1 MTKRANTMLKIKNL
15 SVRVGSKHILKDINL
30 EIKKAEIHAL
40 LGPNASGKSTLA
52 YTMMGFPDYQITEGE
67 INFKGKNI
75 GSLSIEERA
84 RLGIAVV
91 FQHPPII
98 KGIKLSKLLEKI
110 SKQVINIKEFPVKS
124 DLLSREINVGFS
136 GGERKLSEIMQIISL
151 SPGLVI
157 FDELDSGLDVEML
170 EKLASI
176 IKDKFVHN
184 KVSILLITHRGS
196 VLRFLKPDFA
206 HVIINGELVCSS
218 RDWKDIWET
227 IRKYGYE
234 KCKECKK
241 HKLLSNGLLHQ

>member
-1 MTKRANTMLKIKNL
+1 MAKRAKTILKIERL
-15 SVRVGSKHILKDINL
+15 SVRVGGKDILKDINL

-40 LGPNASGKSTLA
+40 LGPNASGKSTLV
-52 YTMMGFPDYQITEGE
+52 YTMMGFPDYQIMEGE
-67 INFKGKNI
+67 IDFKGKNI
-75 GSLSIEERA
+75 GNLSIEERA
-84 RLGIAVV
+84 KLGIAVV

-110 SKQVINIKEFPVKS
+110 SKQVINIKEFPIKS

-136 GGERKLSEIMQIISL
+136 GGERKLSEIIQIISL
-151 SPGLVI
+151 SPSLVI

-176 IKDKFVHN
+176 IKDKFLHN

-196 VLRFLKPDFA
+196 ILHFLKPDFA

-218 RDWKDIWET
+218 KDWKDIWET

-234 KCKECKK
+234 KCKECEK
-241 HKLLSNGLLHQ
+241 HKLLSN

>member
-1 MTKRANTMLKIKNL
+1 MAKRAKTILKIERL
-15 SVRVGSKHILKDINL
+15 SVRVGGKDILKDINL

-40 LGPNASGKSTLA
+40 LGPNASGKSTLV
-52 YTMMGFPDYQITEGE
+52 YTMMGFPDYQIMEGE
-67 INFKGKNI
+67 IYFKGKNI
-75 GSLSIEERA
+75 GNLSIEKRA
-84 RLGIAVV
+84 KLGIALA

-110 SKQVINIKEFPVKS
+110 SKQVINIKEFPIKS

-136 GGERKLSEIMQIISL
+136 GGERKLSEIIQIISL
-151 SPGLVI
+151 SPSLVI

-176 IKDKFVHN
+176 IKDKFLHN

-196 VLRFLKPDFA
+196 ILHFLKPDFA

-234 KCKECKK
+234 KCKECEK
-241 HKLLSNGLLHQ
+241 HKLLSD

>member
-1 MTKRANTMLKIKNL
+1 MAKIARTILKIERL
-15 SVRVGSKHILKDINL
+15 SVRVGGKDILKDINL

-40 LGPNASGKSTLA
+40 LGPNASGKSTLV
-52 YTMMGFPDYQITEGE
+52 YTMMGFPDYKIMEGE
-67 INFKGKNI
+67 IDFKGKNI
-75 GSLSIEERA
+75 GNLSIEERA
-84 RLGIAVV
+84 KLGIAVV

-110 SKQVINIKEFPVKS
+110 SKQVINIKEFPIKS

-151 SPGLVI
+151 SPSLVI

-176 IKDKFVHN
+176 IKDKFLHN

-196 VLRFLKPDFA
+196 ILHFLKPDFA

-234 KCKECKK
+234 KCKECEK
-241 HKLLSNGLLHQ
+241 HKLLSD

>member
-1 MTKRANTMLKIKNL
+1 MAKIAKTILKIERL
-15 SVRVGSKHILKDINL
+15 SVRVGGKDILKDINL

-40 LGPNASGKSTLA
+40 LGPNASGKSTFV
-52 YTMMGFPDYQITEGE
+52 YTMMGFPDYKIMEGE
-67 INFKGKNI
+67 IYFKGKNI
-75 GSLSIEERA
+75 GNLSIEERA
-84 RLGIAVV
+84 KLGIAVV

-110 SKQVINIKEFPVKS
+110 SKQVINMKEFPIKS

-136 GGERKLSEIMQIISL
+136 GGERKLSEIIQIISL
-151 SPGLVI
+151 SPSLVI

-176 IKDKFVHN
+176 IKDKFLHN

-196 VLRFLKPDFA
+196 ILHFLKPDFA
-206 HVIINGELVCSS
+206 HVIINGELICSS
-218 RDWKDIWET
+218 KDWENIWET

-234 KCKECKK
+234 KCKECEE
-241 HKLLSNGLLHQ
+241 HKLLSN

>member
-1 MTKRANTMLKIKNL
+1 MAKRAKTILKIERL
-15 SVRVGSKHILKDINL
+15 SVKVGGKDILKDINL

-40 LGPNASGKSTLA
+40 LGPNASGKSTLV
-52 YTMMGFPDYQITEGE
+52 YTMMGFPDYQITGGR

-75 GSLSIEERA
+75 ESLSIEERA
-84 RLGIAVV
+84 KLGISLA

-98 KGIKLSKLLEKI
+98 KGVKLSKLLKKI
-110 SKQVINIKEFPVKS
+110 SKQGINMKEFPIKS

-151 SPGLVI
+151 SPSLVI

-176 IKDKFVHN
+176 IKDKFLHN

-196 VLRFLKPDFA
+196 ILHFLKPDFA

-234 KCKECKK
+234 KCKECEK
-241 HKLLSNGLLHQ
+241 HKLLSD

>member
-1 MTKRANTMLKIKNL
+1 MAKRAKTILKIERL
-15 SVRVGSKHILKDINL
+15 SVRVGGKDILKDINL

-40 LGPNASGKSTLA
+40 LGPNASGKSTLV
-52 YTMMGFPDYQITEGE
+52 YTMMGFPDYKIMEGE
-67 INFKGKNI
+67 IDFKGKNI
-75 GSLSIEERA
+75 GNLSIEERA
-84 RLGIAVV
+84 KLGIAVV

-110 SKQVINIKEFPVKS
+110 SKQVINIKEFPIKS

-136 GGERKLSEIMQIISL
+136 GGERKLSEIIQIISL
-151 SPGLVI
+151 SPSLVI

-176 IKDKFVHN
+176 IKDKFLHN

-196 VLRFLKPDFA
+196 ILHFLKPDFA

-218 RDWKDIWET
+218 KDWKDIWET

-234 KCKECKK
+234 KCKECEK
-241 HKLLSNGLLHQ
+241 HKLLSD

>member
-15 SVRVGSKHILKDINL
+15 SIRVGDKDILRKINL

-40 LGPNASGKSTLA
+40 LGPNASGKSTLV
-52 YTMMGFPDYQITEGE
+52 YTMMGFPGYQIIEGE

-75 GSLSIEERA
+75 GSISIEERA
-84 RLGIAVV
+84 KLGIALA

-110 SKQVINIKEFPVKS
+110 SKQVINIKEFPIKS

-151 SPGLVI
+151 SPSLVI

-170 EKLASI
+170 EKLAII
-176 IKDKFVHN
+176 IKDKLLN
-184 KVSILLITHRGS
+184 NDVSILLITHRGVAS
-196 VLRFLKPDFA
+196 SIFLSQ
-206 HVIINGELVCSS
+206 I
-218 RDWKDIWET
+218 
-227 IRKYGYE
+227 
-234 KCKECKK
+234 
-241 HKLLSNGLLHQ
+241 LLML

>member
-15 SVRVGSKHILKDINL
+15 SVRVGDKNILRNINL

-40 LGPNASGKSTLA
+40 LGPNASGKSTLV
-52 YTMMGFPDYQITEGE
+52 YTMMGFPDYQIMGGR

-75 GSLSIEERA
+75 ESLSIEERA
-84 RLGIAVV
+84 KLGIALA

-110 SKQVINIKEFPVKS
+110 SKQVINIKEFPIKS

-136 GGERKLSEIMQIISL
+136 GGERKLSEIIQIISL
-151 SPGLVI
+151 SPSLVI

-170 EKLASI
+170 KKLASI
-176 IKDKFVHN
+176 IKDKFLHN

-196 VLRFLKPDFA
+196 ILHFLKPDFA
-206 HVIINGELVCSS
+206 HVIINGELICSS
-218 RDWKDIWET
+218 KDWKDMWET

-234 KCKECKK
+234 KCKECKE
-241 HKLLSNGLLHQ
+241 HKLLSD

>member
-15 SVRVGSKHILKDINL
+15 SVRVGDKDILRKINL

-40 LGPNASGKSTLA
+40 LGPNASGKSTLV
-52 YTMMGFPDYQITEGE
+52 YTMMGFPGYQIIEGE

-75 GSLSIEERA
+75 GSILIEERA
-84 RLGIAVV
+84 KLGIALA

-110 SKQVINIKEFPVKS
+110 SKQVINIKEFPIKS

-151 SPGLVI
+151 SPSLVI

-170 EKLASI
+170 EKLAII
-176 IKDKFVHN
+176 IKDKLLN
-184 KVSILLITHRGS
+184 NDVSILLITHRGVAS
-196 VLRFLKPDFA
+196 SIFLSQ
-206 HVIINGELVCSS
+206 I
-218 RDWKDIWET
+218 
-227 IRKYGYE
+227 
-234 KCKECKK
+234 
-241 HKLLSNGLLHQ
+241 LLML

>member
-15 SVRVGSKHILKDINL
+15 SIRVGDKDILRKINL

-40 LGPNASGKSTLA
+40 LGPNASGKSTLV
-52 YTMMGFPDYQITEGE
+52 YTMMGFPGYQIIEGE

-75 GSLSIEERA
+75 GSISIEERA
-84 RLGIAVV
+84 KLGIALA

-110 SKQVINIKEFPVKS
+110 SKQVINIKEFPIKS

-151 SPGLVI
+151 SPSLVI

-170 EKLASI
+170 EKLAI
-176 IKDKFVHN
+176 IKDKLLN
-184 KVSILLITHRGS
+184 NDVSILLITHRGS
-196 VLRFLKPDFA
+196 ILHFLKPDFA
-206 HVIINGELVCSS
+206 HVIINGELICSS

-234 KCKECKK
+234 KCKECKE
-241 HKLLSNGLLHQ
+241 HKLLSD

>member
-15 SVRVGSKHILKDINL
+15 SIRVGDKDILRKINL

-40 LGPNASGKSTLA
+40 LGPNASGKSTLV
-52 YTMMGFPDYQITEGE
+52 YTMMGFPGYQIIEGE

-75 GSLSIEERA
+75 GSISIEKRA
-84 RLGIAVV
+84 KLGIALA

-110 SKQVINIKEFPVKS
+110 SKQVINIKEFPIKS

-151 SPGLVI
+151 SPSLVI

-170 EKLASI
+170 EKLAII
-176 IKDKFVHN
+176 IKDKLLN
-184 KVSILLITHRGS
+184 NDVSILLITHRGVAS
-196 VLRFLKPDFA
+196 SIFLSQ
-206 HVIINGELVCSS
+206 I
-218 RDWKDIWET
+218 
-227 IRKYGYE
+227 
-234 KCKECKK
+234 
-241 HKLLSNGLLHQ
+241 LLML

>member
-1 MTKRANTMLKIKNL
+1 MLKIENL
-15 SVRVGSKHILKDINL
+15 SVRVGGKDILRKINL

-40 LGPNASGKSTLA
+40 LGPNASGKSTLV
-52 YTMMGFPDYQITEGE
+52 YTIMGFPDYQIIEGE

-75 GSLSIEERA
+75 GSISIEERA
-84 RLGIAVV
+84 KLGIALA

-110 SKQVINIKEFPVKS
+110 SKQVINIKEFPIKS

-151 SPGLVI
+151 SPSLVI

-170 EKLASI
+170 EKLAII
-176 IKDKFVHN
+176 IKDKLLN
-184 KVSILLITHRGS
+184 NDVSILLITHRGS
-196 VLRFLKPDFA
+196 ILHFLKPDFA

-218 RDWKDIWET
+218 RDWKDMWET

-234 KCKECKK
+234 KCKECKE
-241 HKLLSNGLLHQ
+241 HKLL

>member
-15 SVRVGSKHILKDINL
+15 SIRVGDKDILRKINL

-40 LGPNASGKSTLA
+40 LGPNASGKSTLV
-52 YTMMGFPDYQITEGE
+52 YTMMGFPGYQIIEGE

-75 GSLSIEERA
+75 GSISIEERA
-84 RLGIAVV
+84 KLGIALA

-110 SKQVINIKEFPVKS
+110 SKQVINIKEFPIKS

-151 SPGLVI
+151 SPSLVI

-170 EKLASI
+170 EKLAII
-176 IKDKFVHN
+176 IKDKLLN
-184 KVSILLITHRGS
+184 NDVSILLITHRGVAS
-196 VLRFLKPDFA
+196 SIFLSQ
-206 HVIINGELVCSS
+206 I
-218 RDWKDIWET
+218 
-227 IRKYGYE
+227 
-234 KCKECKK
+234 
-241 HKLLSNGLLHQ
+241 LLIL

>member
-1 MTKRANTMLKIKNL
+1 MAKRAKTILKIERL
-15 SVRVGSKHILKDINL
+15 SVRVGGKDILKDINL

-40 LGPNASGKSTLA
+40 LGPNASGKSTLV
-52 YTMMGFPDYQITEGE
+52 YTLMGFPDYKIMEGE
-67 INFKGKNI
+67 IDFKGKNI
-75 GSLSIEERA
+75 GNLSIEERA
-84 RLGIAVV
+84 KLGIAVV

-110 SKQVINIKEFPVKS
+110 SKQVINIKEFPIKS

-136 GGERKLSEIMQIISL
+136 GGERKLSEIIQIISL
-151 SPGLVI
+151 SPSLVI

-176 IKDKFVHN
+176 IKDKFLHN

-196 VLRFLKPDFA
+196 ILHFLKPDFA

-234 KCKECKK
+234 KCKECEK
-241 HKLLSNGLLHQ
+241 HKLLSD

>member
-15 SVRVGSKHILKDINL
+15 SVRVGDKDILRKINL

-40 LGPNASGKSTLA
+40 LGPNASGKSTLV
-52 YTMMGFPDYQITEGE
+52 YTMMGFPGYQIIEGE

-75 GSLSIEERA
+75 GSISIEERA
-84 RLGIAVV
+84 KLGIALA

-110 SKQVINIKEFPVKS
+110 SKQVINIKEFPIKS

-151 SPGLVI
+151 SPSLVI

-170 EKLASI
+170 EKLAII
-176 IKDKFVHN
+176 IKDKLLN
-184 KVSILLITHRGS
+184 NDVSILLITHRGVAS
-196 VLRFLKPDFA
+196 SIFLSQ
-206 HVIINGELVCSS
+206 I
-218 RDWKDIWET
+218 
-227 IRKYGYE
+227 
-234 KCKECKK
+234 
-241 HKLLSNGLLHQ
+241 LLML

>member
-1 MTKRANTMLKIKNL
+1 MAKRAKTILKIERL
-15 SVRVGSKHILKDINL
+15 SVRVGGKDILKDINL

-40 LGPNASGKSTLA
+40 LGPNASGKSTLV
-52 YTMMGFPDYQITEGE
+52 YTLMGFPDYKIMEGE
-67 INFKGKNI
+67 IDFKGKNI
-75 GSLSIEERA
+75 GNLSIEERA
-84 RLGIAVV
+84 KLGIAVV

-110 SKQVINIKEFPVKS
+110 SKQVINIKEFPIKS

-136 GGERKLSEIMQIISL
+136 GGERKLSEIIQIISL
-151 SPGLVI
+151 SPSLVV

-176 IKDKFVHN
+176 IKDKFLHN

-196 VLRFLKPDFA
+196 ILHFLKPDFA

-234 KCKECKK
+234 KCKECEK
-241 HKLLSNGLLHQ
+241 HKLLSD